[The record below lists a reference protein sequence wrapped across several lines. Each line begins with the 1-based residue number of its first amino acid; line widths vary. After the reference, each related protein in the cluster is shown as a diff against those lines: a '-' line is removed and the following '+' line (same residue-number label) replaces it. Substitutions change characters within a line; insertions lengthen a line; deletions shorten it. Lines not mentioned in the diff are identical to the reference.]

1 MLENACIPSLELL
14 MTRLNNILLLADTL
28 LLPDAVIRD
37 TPLHSLIVINQLH
50 IICSSIIIRLMMTL
64 QLGHGLAGAIQ
75 YALEHLGNK
84 LVAFV
89 RLLQRR
95 RTMARSCVTRDCSL
109 EISFIADRWL
119 QSPTREW

>member
-1 MLENACIPSLELL
+1 VV
-14 MTRLNNILLLADTL
+14 D
-28 LLPDAVIRD
+28 
-37 TPLHSLIVINQLH
+37 
-50 IICSSIIIRLMMTL
+50 IIIRLMTL

-95 RTMARSCVTRDCSL
+95 WTMARSCVTRDCSL
-109 EISFIADRWL
+109 EISFIAGRWS
-119 QSPTREW
+119 QSQAREW